1 MMRMMFHQYSKG
13 RVLFTSSPSARV
25 RVVQEDLPE
34 WSLTRTT
41 TMMAMMCS
49 RRLWARWRI
58 LGEGQMLESN
68 ERLFLLTVKILI
80 RVQERNSSCLNI
92 FLCLTRI
99 DLNRTHF
106 TKSEH
111 IIVQTKIT
119 LSLKLTKLSFQIKS
133 PLLKVSNWKIISS
146 FSALLSFNDVP
157 KCSLIIQCSFWLVR
171 FYDKTEWKYCTSA
184 PL

>member
-25 RVVQEDLPE
+25 KEDRPE
-34 WSLTRTT
+34 WLLTRTT
-41 TMMAMMCS
+41 TTMTMMCS

-92 FLCLTRI
+92 FFMFDTNWLQSHPFHKI
-99 DLNRTHF
+99 GTHNSSNKNHTF
-106 TKSEH
+106 TETHKTQLSNESPTFKC
-111 IIVQTKIT
+111 IK
-119 LSLKLTKLSFQIKS
+119 LKNNKLLLYSLKLQ
-133 PLLKVSNWKIISS
+133 W
-146 FSALLSFNDVP
+146 
-157 KCSLIIQCSFWLVR
+157 CSKMQSYNSVLILTCAFLW
-171 FYDKTEWKYCTSA
+171 
-184 PL
+184 